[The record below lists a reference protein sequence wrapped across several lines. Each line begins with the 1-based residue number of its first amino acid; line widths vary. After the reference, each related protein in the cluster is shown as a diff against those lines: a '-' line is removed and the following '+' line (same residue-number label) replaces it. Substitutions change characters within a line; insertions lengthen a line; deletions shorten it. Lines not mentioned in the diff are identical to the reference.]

1 MANHS
6 TTWMERRSGLGLG
19 VRPDKQEPRKDLMGR
34 FCTITCVS
42 GEMDEVGVEER
53 GREGSRRE
61 ASKSG

>member
-42 GEMDEVGVEER
+42 GEMDEVGAESME
-53 GREGSRRE
+53 
-61 ASKSG
+61 